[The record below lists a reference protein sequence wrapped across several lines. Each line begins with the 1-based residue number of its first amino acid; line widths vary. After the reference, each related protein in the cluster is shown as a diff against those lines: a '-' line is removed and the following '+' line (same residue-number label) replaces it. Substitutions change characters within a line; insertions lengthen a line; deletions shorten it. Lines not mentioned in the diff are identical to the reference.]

1 MGVHVTFVRSIEL
14 DKWKPSEMEAMK
26 RGGNGNARAFF
37 RSHGITDM
45 GKSEQKYHSRAAQMY
60 RAHLKKVGWFHR
72 LFLVGIY
79 VLRSW
84 WWWWCCCCWWWC

>member
-26 RGGNGNARAFF
+26 RGGNANAKAFF

-45 GKSEQKYHSRAAQMY
+45 GKSEQKYHSRAASMY
-60 RAHLKKVGWFHR
+60 RAHLKKVGPY
-72 LFLVGIY
+72 LFCDFGIE
-79 VLRSW
+79 
-84 WWWWCCCCWWWC
+84 CCCCCCTCCCTCCCF